1 MSVTKGSVIF
11 YGLDG
16 LDKKVNDI
24 IEVLDLKRQSFEV
37 KLIIFEAVNNAYIHG
52 NGSDSSKP
60 IYVDW
65 ELKDNLLSVIVKDC
79 GQGFENINLH
89 KKIDEE
95 NILDESGRGL
105 YIISCYTDELILDGS
120 SIIMRKSLLCDI

>member
-1 MSVTKGSVIF
+1 MG
-11 YGLDG
+11 
-16 LDKKVNDI
+16 
-24 IEVLDLKRQSFEV
+24 IE
-37 KLIIFEAVNNAYIHG
+37 
-52 NGSDSSKP
+52 
-60 IYVDW
+60 
-65 ELKDNLLSVIVKDC
+65 DNLLSVIVKDC